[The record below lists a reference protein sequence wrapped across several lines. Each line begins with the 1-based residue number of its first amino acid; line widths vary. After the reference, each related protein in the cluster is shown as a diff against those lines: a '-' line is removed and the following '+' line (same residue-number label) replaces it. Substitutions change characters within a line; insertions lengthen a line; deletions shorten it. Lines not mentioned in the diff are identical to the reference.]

1 MTPGDLRDVLR
12 KLDGAALAALLH
24 ELGFELY
31 RREIAR
37 WRVLSDIADE
47 LMDQATFDA
56 RAKLTR
62 VVTTATRSARRARR
76 SRRLR
81 AAS

>member
-1 MTPGDLRDVLR
+1 MTPGDLRAVLR

-37 WRVLSDIADE
+37 WRVLGDMADE
-47 LMDQATFDA
+47 LMDQATFAA
-56 RAKLTR
+56 RDKMART
-62 VVTTATRSARRARR
+62 VITATRSARRARR
-76 SRRLR
+76 PRRMR
-81 AAS
+81 ALS

>member
-1 MTPGDLRDVLR
+1 MTRTDLTSVLR
-12 KLDGAALAALLH
+12 RLDDTALAALLH

-37 WRVLSDIADE
+37 WRVFADVADE
-47 LMDQATFDA
+47 LMDKATFAA
-56 RAKLTR
+56 RERLTP
-62 VVTTATRSARRARR
+62 VVTTMTRKVRSARRPRR
-76 SRRLR
+76 MR